1 MKLTKIE
8 ITNLTV
14 KLNVKS
20 FDENIEETELL
31 EKIVQNQNQKIL
43 DKELNIC
50 LVNKNKQDDE
60 LGIKMIK

>member
-1 MKLTKIE
+1 LKLTKIE

>member
-1 MKLTKIE
+1 M
-8 ITNLTV
+8 
-14 KLNVKS
+14 KS

>member
-1 MKLTKIE
+1 
-8 ITNLTV
+8 
-14 KLNVKS
+14 VKS

-43 DKELNIC
+43 DKELNIS

>member
-43 DKELNIC
+43 DEELNIC
-50 LVNKNKQDDE
+50 LINKNKQDEE
-60 LGIKMIK
+60 LGIKYLK

>member
-1 MKLTKIE
+1 
-8 ITNLTV
+8 
-14 KLNVKS
+14 VKS